1 MILSQTL
8 FTFLIILG
16 IVGGIGSLS
25 VLVSLLIIEKEHEY
39 LVIERERNELENLL
53 KEAQISNLTSQV
65 HPHFLFN
72 SLNTI
77 TSLIRLDKN
86 DDAISSLQAI
96 SSLLRYTL
104 RDTQQLVKIEEEI
117 HSVKMYLQIQKMR
130 FGNRLEWEISCPEA
144 YMDIEIPMLSIQPL
158 VENACIHG
166 IETNLKG
173 GVIKILVTKTYD
185 ELVISISDNGSGI
198 ARHLVKDFYEWK
210 KSGGQTEELGIG
222 ITNTYE
228 RIKYFYGDQGDLLI
242 ERTQEGTI
250 CSIII
255 KEDESYES
263 TNSR

>member
-8 FTFLIILG
+8 FAFLIILG

-39 LVIERERNELENLL
+39 LVVERERNELENLL
-53 KEAQISNLTSQV
+53 KEAQINNLTSQV

-77 TSLIRLDKN
+77 TSLIRLGKN
-86 DDAISSLQAI
+86 EDAVSSLQAI

-104 RDTQQLVKIEEEI
+104 RDRQQLVKIKEEI
-117 HSVKMYLQIQKMR
+117 HSVKMYLKIQEMR
-130 FGNRLEWEISCPEA
+130 FGKRLEWEIHCPEK

-166 IETNLKG
+166 IEPNVEG
-173 GVIKILVTKTYD
+173 GIIKIFVMEESDKL
-185 ELVISISDNGSGI
+185 SINILDNGIGI
-198 ARHLVKDFYEWK
+198 SKHLVKNFNEWK
-210 KSGGQTEELGIG
+210 RQGGKFDALGIG

-228 RIKYFYGDQGDLLI
+228 RIKYFYGDQGDLII
-242 ERTQEGTI
+242 EKTSNGTI
-250 CSIII
+250 CSILI
-255 KEDESYES
+255 KEGERYEGID
-263 TNSR
+263 RG